1 MKFLAQLH
9 SENKERNDE
18 NRLVLTL
25 ILMFDTMHKQFI
37 IAPSP
42 DANGQG
48 AFGRPMSM
56 GDRSIKK
63 LLRALTTEHL

>member
-25 ILMFDTMHKQFI
+25 ILMFDTMHKQYV

-42 DANGQG
+42 NANWLGPLVDPCLWETVQ
-48 AFGRPMSM
+48 
-56 GDRSIKK
+56 
-63 LLRALTTEHL
+63 

>member
-1 MKFLAQLH
+1 
-9 SENKERNDE
+9 
-18 NRLVLTL
+18 
-25 ILMFDTMHKQFI
+25 MHKQFI

-48 AFGRPMSM
+48 AFGRPMFM

-63 LLRALTTEHL
+63 EGKSSRELTLC